1 MVGGILL
8 VTDVETQMQKLAD
21 GARVFFNTDNKLT
34 IKDIINLYQKKLIPE
49 KVENAT
55 PQNLYTGTSP
65 LANYELGQTIDNFHY
80 VKDAYVAISTPLKSV
95 NTTNHIGKLNIKG
108 TMNVGLSCYWQE
120 KRYGQE
126 DGSVDFCYTNSQL
139 AEIGGRGSDNENA
152 FYLDGKELIGG
163 GKNVLKFV
171 GWHCSNQA
179 YGKNYH
185 FLILFDKS
193 KNHELS
199 RVAVKNIQRDD
210 VRRAKP
216 NIYNSKY
223 SGFIGCFPCVSDE
236 YYNDELILISR
247 YTADR
252 YGNNDPLDYW
262 SDSFRLNFGSRN
274 LYTPSNYTTDT
285 KMMLILSYD
294 DTSGKTHRLYA
305 NKGATTKSGN
315 TFDIDNTF
323 YCPDINLNSPNN
335 KLQLLLN
342 SSYDFRTWY
351 VMNDLQVLFFE
362 AQSPTNWKQLDI
374 DFPDGKVRGNMAD
387 NSGISEL
394 QFSLPKSNA
403 IIPKRSLVY
412 FSFDLS
418 FDNITI
424 LGDMTDDMIEAD
436 ASPLIYT
443 FRNSKTNDSE
453 QSSSF
458 YSRSDGDIFFS
469 SDSIAVTLDGYISAT
484 KNDNDTFSFTMEII
498 NANSNVSIGTWAISN
513 FKMYYV
519 TAPTLDTDTSC
530 PKNAYTNLA
539 NAFRAYYKTQQNYT
553 LSQMIALLNKS

>member
-34 IKDIINLYQKKLIPE
+34 IKDIINLYQKQLIPL
-49 KVENAT
+49 KAENT
-55 PQNLYTGTSP
+55 IPQNLYTGTSP
-65 LANYELGQTIDNFHY
+65 LADYELGQTIDNFHY
-80 VKDAYVAISTPLKSV
+80 VNDAYVEISTPLKSV
-95 NTTNHIGKLNIKG
+95 NSASHVGKLNIKG
-108 TMNVGLSCYWQE
+108 TMNVDLSCYRQE
-120 KRYGQE
+120 NHYGQE

-139 AEIGGRGSDNENA
+139 SEMGGRGSDNDNA
-152 FYLDGKELIGG
+152 FYLEGKELVGS
-163 GKNVLKFV
+163 GKNVLKIG

-193 KNHELS
+193 KNTELS

-216 NIYNSKY
+216 GIYNSKY
-223 SGFIGCFPCVSDE
+223 SGFIGWFPCVNDD

-252 YGNNDPLDYW
+252 YGNNDRLDYW

-305 NKGATTKSGN
+305 NKGVTTKSGN

-374 DFPDGKVRGNMAD
+374 DFPDGKIQGNMVD

-394 QFSLPKSNA
+394 QFSLPKSNT

-424 LGDMTDDMIEAD
+424 SGDTTDDMIEAD
-436 ASPLIYT
+436 ASLLIYT

-453 QSSSF
+453 RSASL
-458 YSRSDGDIFFS
+458 YSRSDRNIFFS
-469 SDSIAVTLDGYISAT
+469 SDSVAVTLDGYTNAT

-498 NANSNVSIGTWAISN
+498 NANSNVSIGGWTINN

-539 NAFRAYYKTQQNYT
+539 NAFRAYYRTDQNYT
-553 LSQMIALLNKS
+553 LNQMIALLNKS